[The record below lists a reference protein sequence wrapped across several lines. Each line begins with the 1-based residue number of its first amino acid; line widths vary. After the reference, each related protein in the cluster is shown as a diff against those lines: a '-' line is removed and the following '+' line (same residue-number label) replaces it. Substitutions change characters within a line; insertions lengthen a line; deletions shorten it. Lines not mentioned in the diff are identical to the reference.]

1 MGDPHGRV
9 RTLGHPS
16 DDILV
21 STTFPLRH
29 RYFDGI
35 AKLEPNRDEGRCP
48 HRAER
53 PLPSSAPVRLPL
65 VSILDDDFGG
75 RVPVPAKQHHLSVEP
90 ISPELALVDPALRQH
105 VRSIAHAQRER
116 TFAVAVDV
124 PPAISGAVPP
134 AAATRR
140 WRRPS
145 KSMLL
150 AAGALAVVA
159 GFAATS
165 LLTPRLGQ
173 ERVPSRETQAGT
185 DGSAERP
192 ARAVLPQREL
202 TQAIRHVNLKI
213 SANRPLRWTP
223 VRYATFYDVVVMR
236 GSSRL
241 LDFWPRKAELTL
253 STLRRRGGSRSPRRP
268 VSLVCLSRLRTAAP
282 TGLRV
287 HHLRKAHRARSAD
300 SPAARE

>member
-1 MGDPHGRV
+1 M

-35 AKLEPNRDEGRCP
+35 AKCEPNRDEARCP

-105 VRSIAHAQRER
+105 VPSIRHTQEER
-116 TFAVAVDV
+116 TLAVVADV
-124 PPAISGAVPP
+124 PPAITGALPP
-134 AAATRR
+134 DAAART

-145 KSMLL
+145 KSIL
-150 AAGALAVVA
+150 AVGALAVVA
-159 GFAATS
+159 GFAASTI
-165 LLTPRLGQ
+165 LGPRLLQDRLSSSGLKAAADGG
-173 ERVPSRETQAGT
+173 AG
-185 DGSAERP
+185 RP

-202 TQAIRHVNLKI
+202 TQAIRRVNLKI

-223 VRYATFYDVVVMR
+223 VRYATFYDVVLMR
-236 GSSRL
+236 GSSRV
-241 LDFWPRKAELTL
+241 LDFWPRKTELTL
-253 STLRRRGGSRSPRRP
+253 STIRRRGGSDLRAGQYHWFVYPGFGRRRP
-268 VSLVCLSRLRTAAP
+268 RVSGSTIYGKLI
-282 TGLRV
+282 
-287 HHLRKAHRARSAD
+287 ARGVLTVPPRGS
-300 SPAARE
+300 S